1 MSDLP
6 FAREAGALQDAPAW
20 GQGEGVQ
27 AKPWVFPVVA
37 GADTAPVVERRQP
50 RAAPPPAQGS
60 ESSELSASEAT
71 PSRPSR
77 PPASGESPGY
87 SQPPAV
93 AAAPTEAVPP
103 ESFLSREA
111 ELTLML
117 EQRIEAFAEAAV
129 ELGALRARALAT
141 AEAQLVDLALCLA
154 AAIVEREVEQDPE
167 LHLAMARAALRT
179 LGDADRARLRVSPA
193 AHAAIEEVFED
204 ARVEYDGVRVE
215 LESDATL
222 DGLGCIA
229 DSPRAQVDAR
239 LPERIRAARRAVEEE
254 RRRESLEES
263 E

>member
-6 FAREAGALQDAPAW
+6 FAREAGSLVAAPAW
-20 GQGEGVQ
+20 GQGEGAQ
-27 AKPWVFPVVA
+27 AKPWVFPVVS
-37 GADTAPVVERRQP
+37 GADTEPARERP
-50 RAAPPPAQGS
+50 RPPAAPPPA
-60 ESSELSASEAT
+60 ESSENAPEAAS
-71 PSRPSR
+71 SHPSR
-77 PPASGESPGY
+77 PPAAGESPGY

-93 AAAPTEAVPP
+93 AAAPKESIPP

-117 EQRIEAFAEAAV
+117 EQRVEAFAEAAV

-179 LGDADRARLRVSPA
+179 LGDTDRARLRVSPT

-204 ARVEYDGVRVE
+204 AQVEYDGVRVE
-215 LESDATL
+215 LEPDATL